1 MSTPAAKDLLAQADR
16 MMRQRVPEEL
26 PVLTDLIVEEIE
38 IGDAGASPASRPADT
53 ARTQPARAIPAAPA
67 VAATR
72 QSVPPV
78 VAPAAAAVSGGVAGV
93 VSAPRAGLPP
103 ASRDSVS
110 HTPIATPPN
119 TATGASAREQFNAL
133 LISRLEEMRH
143 SVYSQVMQQLELHAA
158 GSLKTH
164 LRESL
169 TAALADIARDIAD
182 QVAEDTSTQVR
193 DVVSRA
199 VDAEIARLRE
209 QLSKRR

>member
-1 MSTPAAKDLLAQADR
+1 M
-16 MMRQRVPEEL
+16 
-26 PVLTDLIVEEIE
+26 
-38 IGDAGASPASRPADT
+38 
-53 ARTQPARAIPAAPA
+53 
-67 VAATR
+67 
-72 QSVPPV
+72 
-78 VAPAAAAVSGGVAGV
+78 
-93 VSAPRAGLPP
+93 PP
-103 ASRDSVS
+103 ALHDATP
-110 HTPIATPPN
+110 HTPIAAAPN
-119 TATGASAREQFNAL
+119 TASGASAREQFNAL

-199 VDAEIARLRE
+199 VDGEIARLRE

>member
-38 IGDAGASPASRPADT
+38 IGDTDVARPSAPPAAVRA
-53 ARTQPARAIPAAPA
+53 QPSPAAPA
-67 VAATR
+67 EAIVRKPAPPTAAPTPSAVA
-72 QSVPPV
+72 
-78 VAPAAAAVSGGVAGV
+78 GGVAGV
-93 VSAPRAGLPP
+93 SAAPRVGLPP
-103 ASRDSVS
+103 ALRDAVS
-110 HTPIATPPN
+110 HTPISAPPN
-119 TATGASAREQFNAL
+119 TASGTTAREQFNAL

-169 TAALADIARDIAD
+169 TAALADIARDIAE

-199 VDAEIARLRE
+199 VDGEIARLRE